1 MGSALA
7 DRLRREIPAQ
17 AVLDDPLQL
26 ALYGYDG
33 TLYEGM
39 PELAVLPETTGH
51 VVAAVRACRDAGIPI
66 VPRGAA
72 TSLSGGPV
80 PVRGGAVVA
89 FSRMDRVL
97 ELDYENQRAIVQ
109 PGVVNQDFQ
118 KILATDGFF
127 YAPDPASQSVCTLGG
142 NVGENSGGPHC
153 LKYGVTANHIMGLTV
168 VLPDGRVARVGG
180 GSLDGPG
187 FDLTGLI
194 VGSEGTFGLVTE
206 ITCRITPQ
214 PDAVATMLAIFD
226 SLAGATQSVSDIIAD
241 GIIPATLEMMDN
253 PMIQA
258 VEKYLNAGYP
268 LDAEAVLIVEVDGLK
283 VSLDRQIEQIERA
296 CKGNAVRSFRVAADE
311 TERALLWKGRK
322 GAFGAVTN
330 IMPSKICTDV
340 SVPRSE
346 LPAMLA
352 GVMEIGRRWDIPI
365 TNVFHAGDGNLHPLI
380 LFDPRDQD
388 QLRRAKAVD
397 MEITQLALER
407 GGVLTGE
414 HGIGCGKRRYMLDM
428 FHPAELCLMW
438 RIKETFDPA
447 GLCNPGKVLPDKDD
461 IPTRTLPD
469 ISEGSFDEVAAQL
482 SRRCE
487 NYRFQPADQAS
498 VAMLLALAQ
507 RENHRVVLRGAGTK
521 SGPAPE
527 GTTVIDLS
535 GLDQIVSHDYT
546 NLTVTAQCGVT
557 LAELD
562 KVLAEHGQ
570 MLAIRPRYAGR
581 ATLGGVIS
589 AGEFG
594 PSRLLYGAP
603 RDRVLGVRAA
613 LPSGE
618 IVRFGRSCVKNVAG
632 YAVEKL
638 LIGSRGALAAILE
651 VTLRTLPRPE
661 SLCTLALS
669 VGTPEEAEPLLAQLS
684 KSGLRPAAVE
694 MLNPAAVRA
703 LGEDVDGWRLLVGLE
718 GSAADTEEMSRR
730 LAEMS
735 AGHNLGDWS
744 RVGSDYVDL
753 WDRVTDLVAGAP
765 MLKLSCPLSA
775 VTKLASDQD
784 AMASRVPLRASPGLG
799 LVFAAVKDDPGG
811 YVTRADDALKEYAGE
826 SCWLE
831 HVPPGLANHGDET
844 IAQLCRGLKKAF
856 DPKGIFPDVAL

>member
-1 MGSALA
+1 MGSAPA

-39 PELAVLPETTGH
+39 PDLVVLPETTEQTI
-51 VVAAVRACRDAGIPI
+51 AAVRACRDAGISI

-80 PVRGGAVVA
+80 PVRGGAIIA
-89 FSRMDRVL
+89 FTRMDRVL

-153 LKYGVTANHIMGLTV
+153 LKYGVTANHIMGLTF
-168 VLPDGRVARVGG
+168 VLPDGQVARVGG

-187 FDLTGLI
+187 FDLTGII

-226 SLAGATQSVSDIIAD
+226 SLAGATQSVSDIIAA

-268 LDAEAVLIVEVDGLK
+268 LDAEAVLIIEVDGLQ
-283 VSLDRQIEQIERA
+283 VSLDRQIDQIERA
-296 CKGNAVRSFRVAADE
+296 CKGNDVRSFRVAADE

-346 LPAMLA
+346 LPTMLA
-352 GVMEIGRRWDIPI
+352 GVMEIGRKWDIPI

-380 LFDPRDQD
+380 LFDPRDED

-397 MEITQLALER
+397 QEITQLALER

-428 FHPAELCLMW
+428 FSAAELCLMW

-461 IPTRTLPD
+461 IGERTLREIP
-469 ISEGSFDEVAAQL
+469 EASFDEVAAQ
-482 SRRCE
+482 
-487 NYRFQPADQAS
+487 PADQES
-498 VAMLLALAQ
+498 VAMLLALAE
-507 RENHRVVLRGAGTK
+507 RENRRVVLRGAGTK
-521 SGPAPE
+521 SGPPPE
-527 GTTVIDLS
+527 DAVVLDLS
-535 GLDQIVSHDYT
+535 LLDRIVSHDYT

-557 LAELD
+557 LSALD

-570 MLAIRPRYAGR
+570 TLAIRPRYAAR
-581 ATLGGVIS
+581 ATVGGMIGS
-589 AGEFG
+589 GDFG
-594 PSRLLYGAP
+594 PNRLLYGAP

-613 LPSGE
+613 LPGGE
-618 IVRFGRSCVKNVAG
+618 IVRFGGSCVKNVAG

-651 VTLRTLPRPE
+651 VTLRTLPQPE
-661 SLCTLALS
+661 SLCTSALS
-669 VGTPEEAEPLLAQLS
+669 VGMPEEAGPLLAQLLR
-684 KSGLRPAAVE
+684 SGMRLAAVE
-694 MLNPAAVRA
+694 LLNPAAVHA
-703 LGEDVDGWRLLVGLE
+703 LGEEGNGWRLLVALE
-718 GSAADTEEMSRR
+718 GSAADTEEMARR

-735 AGHNLGDWS
+735 AGHNLGDWA
-744 RVGSDYVDL
+744 RVDCDYFDL
-753 WDRVTDLVAGAP
+753 WDRVTDLVPGAP

-775 VTKLASDQD
+775 VAKLASDLD
-784 AMASRVPLRASPGLG
+784 TMDSRVPLRASPGLG
-799 LVFAAVKDDPGG
+799 LVFAAVEDDPGG
-811 YVTRADDALKEYAGE
+811 YLARAEDSLKEHAGE

-831 HVPPGLANHGDET
+831 PIPDGLKNPMDPT
-844 IAQLCRGLKKAF
+844 IAELCQGLKRAF
-856 DPKGIFPDVAL
+856 DPKGILPDVAL